1 VKSFA
6 QAVTAFLDQYRANG
20 RFISVDP
27 DEDGKKQAIF
37 VTDDGKVN
45 PDSSDPGKWAD
56 FRPEGVAKK
65 PKPHRDS
72 PGQLGTHEDPFTG
85 KYRRKPEVQKKAD
98 LDGEPE
104 QKEGDEKPNIQYKRK
119 DIGLEP
125 FRTIPRKLNKDGTPR
140 KGSKSK
146 KVMSEGVKGVKR
158 YDRETGKFKTLTK
171 SGKYIN
177 RGESQ
182 KFEDVAR
189 EVGFDADYEPTSED
203 IARLREVAKEV
214 QQRHNE
220 GVQEIVDAMRQ
231 LFAGE
236 YRGLSW
242 WQTKARAAQDPDELN
257 AFGLDEIINGQR
269 YSDSETN
276 LLPIIR
282 AHAGYLLEGGDVDEQ
297 AVFEALR
304 KPLPKPLPLTNEDI
318 VSQAAEIYAERKDDI
333 FEDPAY
339 KQLEQERQ
347 EALEADDYEESE
359 RLLEV
364 MAQKFPTQFNIIFGD
379 TEAMWDDDGESVPF
393 QAASFAEAVAYYS
406 TQPGLW
412 EQFTKKKDKQEKL
425 FDSTGKSWK
434 DQPRVPKGSN
444 KGGQWT
450 RGNFKANTANMREAR
465 KDFERDFNLTN
476 DHPTSDTRQKRKN
489 VRKLAD
495 KHGGLKALSKLKP
508 QEMSHEQLV
517 LKSAMEIQESRDK
530 FDSLP
535 TSDTKEWIQNHIRNR
550 PHGRVDWLSYREF
563 HKELVNDIG
572 EEQAAKE
579 LAEIEKS
586 YGYKGTLNTGGEFHK
601 LLQEIALLHPE
612 AKRFG
617 EVAANLAR
625 LEGKRGLDAIMK
637 KHRNAVRNAVK
648 RGEEVPEYAYEMY
661 HDATWSPDQRST
673 KGTKQ
678 YVNYVDNYKKTDKF
692 RLLASEGRKY
702 RQLAKEQVDEVRKK
716 FVTKIKK
723 AQAERNKVNEAA
735 KEAIAIAIEAESDGD
750 AAKMQEYKDK
760 YYQLVDERNRLRTE
774 EKQLI
779 AKTLSGFKSNRRQ
792 PEGQTA
798 IELKPKGFN
807 EAYAGGKAKNAVAWI
822 ESISDGSIPNFSVE
836 MSTIKKRRS
845 QYDPS
850 RNRVEMG
857 AGEESMAVLIHELGH
872 AIETN
877 THIGRL
883 GKAFYAQAVQKDP
896 TRSLKLKNSN
906 YDPDEVASKD
916 GFLTAYTGKF
926 YNSASSTEVISMG
939 LQHLYEDAAE
949 FAEKSPDHFNFMV
962 AALRGLI

>member
-1 VKSFA
+1 MKSFA
-6 QAVTAFLDQYRANG
+6 QAVAALLDQYRANG

-56 FRPEGVAKK
+56 FRPDAVAKK

-85 KYRRKPEVQKKAD
+85 KYRRKPEVQQKAD
-98 LDGEPE
+98 LEGEPE
-104 QKEGDEKPNIQYKRK
+104 QKQGDQKPNIQYKRK
-119 DIGLEP
+119 DIGLKP
-125 FRTIPRKLNKDGTPR
+125 FRTIPKKLNKDGTPR

-146 KVMSEGVKGVKR
+146 KVMSDDVKGVKR
-158 YDRETGKFKTLTK
+158 YDKETGKWKTLTK

-177 RGESQ
+177 RGESA

-203 IARLREVAKEV
+203 IAGLREVAKEV

-231 LFAGE
+231 LFAGK
-236 YRGLSW
+236 YRGLSY

-257 AFGLDEIINGQR
+257 KIGLDEIINGQR
-269 YSDSETN
+269 YSDSEAN

-282 AHAGYLLEGGDVDEQ
+282 AHAGYLLQGGDADEQ

-333 FEDPAY
+333 FEEPAY
-339 KQLEQERQ
+339 KKLEQERQ
-347 EALEADDYEESE
+347 EALEANDFERSE
-359 RLLEV
+359 QLLEV

-379 TEAMWDDDGESVPF
+379 TESMWDDDGESVPF

-412 EQFTKKKDKQEKL
+412 EQFTKKTDKQEKL

-434 DQPRVPKGSN
+434 DQPRVPKGSK

-450 RGNFKANTANMREAR
+450 RGNFKANTAAMREAR
-465 KDFERDFNLTN
+465 KDYERDLNARNL
-476 DHPTSDTRQKRKN
+476 SRTRNTAQKRKS
-489 VRKLAD
+489 VRKLAK
-495 KHGGLKALSKLKP
+495 KHGGAEALRKLKP

-517 LKSAMEIQESRDK
+517 LKSALEIQELQDK
-530 FDSLP
+530 FYGLP
-535 TSDTKEWIQNHIRNR
+535 TSDTKEWIQSYVRNNSIIGFQSFR
-550 PHGRVDWLSYREF
+550 DFQDDIAR
-563 HKELVNDIG
+563 DIG
-572 EEQAAKE
+572 EKQAAEE
-579 LAEIEKS
+579 LAAIEKI
-586 YGYKGTLNTGGEFHK
+586 YGFKNTVDNMVAFREMLEVIGVGHT
-601 LLQEIALLHPE
+601 E
-612 AKRFG
+612 AKTFG
-617 EVAANLAR
+617 DVAASLAR
-625 LEGKRGLDAIMK
+625 LSGKLGLDSIMK
-637 KHRNAVRNAVK
+637 KHRAAVRNAVK

-661 HDATWSPDQRST
+661 HDATWSPDQRSAR
-673 KGTKQ
+673 GTKK
-678 YVNYVDNYKKTDKF
+678 YVNAVDEYKKTDKF

-702 RQLAKEQVDEVRKK
+702 RQLAKKQVDEVRKK
-716 FVTKIKK
+716 FVTETKK

-735 KEAIAIAIEAESDGD
+735 KEALGIAIEAESDGD
-750 AAKMQEYKDK
+750 QAKMQEYKDK

-779 AKTLSGFKSNRRQ
+779 VKALAGFKSNRRQ
-792 PEGQTA
+792 QEGQTA
-798 IELKPKGFN
+798 IELKFQGTNP
-807 EAYAGGKAKNAVAWI
+807 AYAGGRSKNAVAWI
-822 ESISDGSIPNFSVE
+822 ESISDGSIPNFSVGFT
-836 MSTIKKRRS
+836 TIGKRRS
-845 QYDPS
+845 QFNPGK
-850 RNRVEMG
+850 NRVEMG
-857 AGEESMAVLIHELGH
+857 AGEDSMVVLIHELGH

-883 GKAFYAQAVQKDP
+883 GRAFYAQAVQKDP

-926 YNSASSTEVISMG
+926 YDSASSTEVISMG